1 MTLTKKFITNQLE
14 YLEYIQNRID
24 LLKLPSQLFY
34 RLFVYCL
41 QYKKIRL
48 SQSNLGRNKNPELI
62 DLVQDFEKKIITKII
77 NLLSGF
83 AESTF
88 YDFLLINKQ
97 YLQEFIQLVENFSYT
112 EEEDIIHLSL
122 KVILNNLGIGTS
134 NVSGKQELQLSI

>member
-1 MTLTKKFITNQLE
+1 
-14 YLEYIQNRID
+14 
-24 LLKLPSQLFY
+24 
-34 RLFVYCL
+34 
-41 QYKKIRL
+41 L